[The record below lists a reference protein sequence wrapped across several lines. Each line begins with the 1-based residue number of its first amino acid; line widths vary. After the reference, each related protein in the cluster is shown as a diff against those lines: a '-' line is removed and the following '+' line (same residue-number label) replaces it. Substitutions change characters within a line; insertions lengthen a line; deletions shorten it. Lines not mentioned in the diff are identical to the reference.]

1 MFYHYTFG
9 TYKGKQL
16 LEDKELRAFLK
27 TLFNEI
33 AKEKGF
39 EIIECEI
46 LTDHVHMLIEQGYQI
61 TTSVVMKFI
70 KGISSRRLFQKYPTN
85 RFEIRKLWGRSFN
98 ARKISNEQKEQV
110 VQYIKSQRNKN
121 GIDKRFV

>member
-1 MFYHYTFG
+1 MFYHYTFR

-46 LTDHVHMLIEQGYQI
+46 LTDHVHMLIEQSYKI

-70 KGISSRRLFQKYPTN
+70 KGVSSRRLFQKYPTN
-85 RFEIRKLWGRSFN
+85 RFEIRKLWGRSFH
-98 ARKISNEQKEQV
+98 AGKISSDEKENV
-110 VQYIKSQRNKN
+110 VQYIKNQRNKN
-121 GIDKRFV
+121 GIDKRII